1 MRVIL
6 DQTEIFT
13 AISHFVR
20 SKWKL
25 EEAATVEIS
34 ITAGRNPKGYSADVE
49 ITYPEEAP
57 SNITTRVVDADVDD
71 TDTDA
76 ATPGAQTAPPVPEA
90 VTSPAAAAADSAV
103 KLFD

>member
-71 TDTDA
+71 TDTDVTSPGNQA
-76 ATPGAQTAPPVPEA
+76 APVPEA